1 MRVAIPVFNG
11 RVSPLF
17 DAAQR
22 ILIVDV
28 VDGEEAARTD
38 RSIAGLLP
46 WQRAKLLSENGVSDL
61 ICGAISMPMMHMLV
75 ANGVRITNNIAGSVD
90 EVLKAHTAGTL
101 PSSEF
106 MMPGCRWRRRGR
118 FRHGYGPRCM

>member
-17 DAAQR
+17 DTAQC
-22 ILIVDV
+22 LVIVDIQA
-28 VDGEEAARTD
+28 GEEAARTD
-38 RSIAGLLP
+38 RPIAGLLP
-46 WQRAKLLSENGVSDL
+46 WQRAKLLSEDGVSDL
-61 ICGAISMPMMHMLV
+61 ICGAISAPMIHMLV

-90 EVLKAHTAGTL
+90 EVLKAYTAGTL

-106 MMPGCRWRRRGR
+106 MMPGCRRRRR
-118 FRHGYGPRCM
+118 SKFRHGYGPRCM